1 MESKAEIC
9 KKLIP
14 VLKECYNTRD
24 VRDLKYVEDEDK
36 VVASVVY
43 GGVSSEVVIDVSCE
57 SGAAMVVDI
66 MRRLM

>member
-1 MESKAEIC
+1 MESKVEIC

-57 SGAAMVVDI
+57 SGAAMVIDI